1 MCSAGSGTQLRAGS
15 TSPAELGV
23 TRGVCVRVCVC
34 VCVCVHAAS
43 SDNST
48 MYTMAGVMTVALV
61 SNALIRPV
69 DPKYH
74 LENMQRED
82 QATPTQDK
90 SH

>member
-1 MCSAGSGTQLRAGS
+1 MLALTC
-15 TSPAELGV
+15 
-23 TRGVCVRVCVC
+23 VCVR
-34 VCVCVHAAS
+34 VCVHAAS

-82 QATPTQDK
+82 QGTPTQDK

>member
-1 MCSAGSGTQLRAGS
+1 
-15 TSPAELGV
+15 
-23 TRGVCVRVCVC
+23 
-34 VCVCVHAAS
+34 
-43 SDNST
+43 
-48 MYTMAGVMTVALV
+48 MTVALV

-82 QATPTQDK
+82 QGTPTQDK

>member
-1 MCSAGSGTQLRAGS
+1 MWFIGDVGSYLC
-15 TSPAELGV
+15 
-23 TRGVCVRVCVC
+23 VCACVCVC

-82 QATPTQDK
+82 QGTPTQDK

>member
-1 MCSAGSGTQLRAGS
+1 MWLTGDVGSYL
-15 TSPAELGV
+15 
-23 TRGVCVRVCVC
+23 CVCVC
-34 VCVCVHAAS
+34 VCVCVRACVCACRVF